1 MVKYNK
7 KWYDKQMENPE
18 FRSKR
23 VDNTRQY
30 RKKVKRETYEKAIG
44 LIANLWAR
52 DDMSM
57 NQIVDEVMA
66 KYKIIERK

>member
-1 MVKYNK
+1 MTKYNK
-7 KWYDKQMENPE
+7 QWYDKQMENPE

-30 RKKVKRETYEKAIG
+30 RKKMKRETYETAIAFIG
-44 LIANLWAR
+44 EIYNA
-52 DDMSM
+52 DMTVEEA
-57 NQIVDEVMA
+57 VDKVMA

>member
-1 MVKYNK
+1 MAYNK
-7 KWYDKQMENPE
+7 KWYKEHMKDAE
-18 FRSKR
+18 FRAKR
-23 VDNTRQY
+23 TEHTRQY
-30 RKKVKRETYEKAIG
+30 KLRMKRETYERAIG

-52 DDMSM
+52 EDMSM